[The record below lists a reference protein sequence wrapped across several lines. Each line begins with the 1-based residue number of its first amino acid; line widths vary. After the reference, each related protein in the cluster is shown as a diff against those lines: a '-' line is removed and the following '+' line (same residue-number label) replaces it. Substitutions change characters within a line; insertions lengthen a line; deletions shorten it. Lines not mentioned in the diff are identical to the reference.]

1 MRSICIF
8 ASSLAL
14 STVPAAY
21 AQTGYTQSIC
31 SGGQSDYV
39 GSNKAVPP
47 ATVTCD
53 AQYAYVGLAA
63 GNDLPTSWTADT
75 CAQPYTTSCGSSVC
89 GTWSSV
95 QYDTCCTSGITAC
108 AALSAT
114 DDKADDKSIASCF
127 SGEDTVTLESGA
139 LKPLADVLVGDR
151 ILSSDSQGK
160 LSFSDV
166 VFLPHGA
173 NTQKATFVEI
183 TTASKVVKATQMHLF
198 QTCDGALAY
207 AGSLKNGD
215 CLRTIDGGE
224 AITST
229 KLTIASGLYTAVTQN
244 EFLVVNGVIASP
256 FAVAH
261 GITNAYYNIHR
272 ALYKLAPSVLKSP
285 AVISANALLGSTVVR
300 AASFF
305 STGK

>member
-1 MRSICIF
+1 M
-8 ASSLAL
+8 
-14 STVPAAY
+14 
-21 AQTGYTQSIC
+21 
-31 SGGQSDYV
+31 
-39 GSNKAVPP
+39 
-47 ATVTCD
+47 
-53 AQYAYVGLAA
+53 
-63 GNDLPTSWTADT
+63 
-75 CAQPYTTSCGSSVC
+75 
-89 GTWSSV
+89 V
-95 QYDTCCTSGITAC
+95 QYNNCCTSGKTAC
-108 AALSAT
+108 AALAAT
-114 DDKADDKSIASCF
+114 PTATPADTSSASCF
-127 SGEDTVTLESGA
+127 SGDDTVTLESGA

-173 NTQKATFVEI
+173 NSQEANFVEI
-183 TTASKVVKATQMHLF
+183 ATASKVVKATQMHLF
-198 QTCDGALAY
+198 LTCDGALAY
-207 AGSLKNGD
+207 AGSLKTGD

-224 AITST
+224 AIMST
-229 KLTIASGLYTAVTQN
+229 KFTIASGLYTAVTQN

-272 ALYKLAPSVLKSP
+272 ALYKLAPSVLKSS
-285 AVISANALLGSTVVR
+285 AVISSNALLGSTVVR